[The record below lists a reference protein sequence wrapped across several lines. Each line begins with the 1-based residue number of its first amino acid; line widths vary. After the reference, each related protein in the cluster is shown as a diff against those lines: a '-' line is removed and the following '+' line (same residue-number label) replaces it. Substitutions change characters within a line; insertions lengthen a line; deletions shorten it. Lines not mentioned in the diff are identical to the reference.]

1 MNDIRA
7 VLLNV
12 ERVTTER
19 ALGSQHGIA
28 NYIAFQGAKLITH
41 ISPLGSMDLLSQ
53 LEVDMLKST
62 ASSDLYRLFRNCS
75 LAVLN
80 SGSQTDNSKEL
91 LSRYEDFDIN
101 VLRRERGVKLELV
114 NPPEDA
120 FVDGNIIRALQANL
134 FAVLR
139 DILFVNGQIASAGRY
154 QNLNLENS
162 AHITNLVFSILR
174 NARALHVGEEPNMV
188 VCWGGHSINEI
199 EYQYARKVGSQLGL
213 RELNICTGCG
223 PGAMEAPMKGAAV
236 GHAQQRY
243 KEGRFIGMT
252 EPSIIAAEPPN
263 PLVNEL
269 IIMPDIEK
277 RLEAFVRIGHG
288 IIIFPGGVGTA
299 EEFLYLLGIMMN
311 PENSEQVL
319 PIILTGPEESAD
331 YFRVLDEFIVS
342 TLGRQAR
349 RYYSI
354 IINDA
359 AEVAR
364 QMKKAMPQVKES
376 RRHTG
381 DAYSF
386 NWSLRIAPDLQLP
399 FEPAHENMADLN
411 LHPNQPAEELAA
423 ALRRAFSGI
432 VAGNVKEVGIQAI
445 EQRGPYKIH
454 GDPQMMKSMDTL
466 LQGFVAQQRM
476 KLPGSAYI
484 PCYEIC
490 A

>member
-1 MNDIRA
+1 M
-7 VLLNV
+7 
-12 ERVTTER
+12 
-19 ALGSQHGIA
+19 
-28 NYIAFQGAKLITH
+28 ITH

-53 LEVDMLKST
+53 LEVDMLKRT

-80 SGSQTDNSKEL
+80 SGAQTDSSKEL
-91 LSRYEDFDIN
+91 LARFQDFDIN

-114 NPPEDA
+114 NPPEEA
-120 FVDGNIIRALQANL
+120 FVDGSLIRSIQANL

-139 DILFVNGQIASAGRY
+139 DILFVNGQIASAGHH
-154 QNLNLENS
+154 QSLNLNNS
-162 AHITNLVFSILR
+162 VHITNLIFSIMR
-174 NARALHVGEEPNMV
+174 NARGLHVGEAPNMI
-188 VCWGGHSINEI
+188 VCWGGHSISET
-199 EYQYARKVGSQLGL
+199 EYLYGRKVGSQLGL

-299 EEFLYLLGIMMN
+299 EELLYLLGIMMN
-311 PENSEQVL
+311 PANKEQVL
-319 PIILTGPEESAD
+319 PLILTGPGISAD
-331 YFRVLDEFIVS
+331 YFRVLDEFVVS
-342 TLGRQAR
+342 TLGEQAR
-349 RYYSI
+349 KYYTI
-354 IINDA
+354 IIDDA

-364 QMKKAMPQVKES
+364 QMKKAMPRVKEN
-376 RRHTG
+376 RRSSG

-386 NWSLRIAPDLQLP
+386 NWSLKVAQDLQHP
-399 FEPAHENMADLN
+399 FDPTHENMANLN
-411 LHPNQPAEELAA
+411 LHRDQPAEQLAA

-432 VAGNVKEVGIQAI
+432 VAGNVKENGIQSI
-445 EQRGPYKIH
+445 EQHGPYKLR
-454 GDPQMMKSMDTL
+454 GDPDIMKRMDFL
-466 LQGFVAQQRM
+466 LQGFVAQHRM

-490 A
+490 I

>member
-1 MNDIRA
+1 M
-7 VLLNV
+7 
-12 ERVTTER
+12 
-19 ALGSQHGIA
+19 
-28 NYIAFQGAKLITH
+28 ITH
-41 ISPLGSMDLLSQ
+41 VSPLGSMDLLSQ
-53 LEVDMLKST
+53 LEVDMLKRT

-80 SGSQTDNSKEL
+80 SGSQTDSSKEL
-91 LSRYEDFDIN
+91 LERFETFDIN

-114 NPPEDA
+114 NPPEEA
-120 FVDGNIIRALQANL
+120 FVDGRIIRSLQANL

-139 DILFVNGQIASAGRY
+139 DILFVNAQIVSAGEL
-154 QNLNLENS
+154 QEMNLENS
-162 AHITNLVFSILR
+162 VHITNLVFSILR
-174 NARALHVGEEPNMV
+174 NARALHLDEDPNMV
-188 VCWGGHSINEI
+188 VCWGGHSINER
-199 EYQYARKVGSQLGL
+199 EYLYARKVGSELGL

-243 KEGRFIGMT
+243 KLGRFIGMT

-277 RLEAFVRIGHG
+277 RLEAFVRIAHG

-299 EEFLYLLGIMMN
+299 EELLYLLGILMN
-311 PENSEQVL
+311 PENSDQVL
-319 PIILTGPEESAD
+319 PLILTGPKESAD
-331 YFRVLDEFIVS
+331 YFRVLDEFIMN
-342 TLGRQAR
+342 TLGDEAR
-349 RYYSI
+349 RHYTI
-354 IINDA
+354 IIDDP

-364 QMKKAMPQVKES
+364 QMKKAMPTVKEN
-376 RRHTG
+376 RRNTG

-386 NWSLRIAPDLQLP
+386 NWSIRIAPDLQLP
-399 FEPAHENMADLN
+399 FMPTHENMANLN
-411 LHPNQPAEELAA
+411 LYPNQPAELLAA
-423 ALRRAFSGI
+423 SLRRAFSGI

-445 EQRGPYKIH
+445 EEFGPYKLH
-454 GDPQMMKSMDTL
+454 GDPQMMKQMDSL
-466 LQGFVAQQRM
+466 LQGFVAQHRM
-476 KLPGSAYI
+476 KLPGSAYE

>member
-1 MNDIRA
+1 M
-7 VLLNV
+7 
-12 ERVTTER
+12 
-19 ALGSQHGIA
+19 
-28 NYIAFQGAKLITH
+28 ITH

-139 DILFVNGQIASAGRY
+139 DILFVNGQITSAGHY

-188 VCWGGHSINEI
+188 VCWGGHSINET
-199 EYQYARKVGSQLGL
+199 EYLYARKVGSQLGL

-243 KEGRFIGMT
+243 KDGRFIGMT

-331 YFRVLDEFIVS
+331 YFRVLDEFIVG

-359 AEVAR
+359 ADVAR

-376 RRHTG
+376 RRHSG

-399 FEPAHENMADLN
+399 FEPTHENMAALN

-454 GDPQMMKSMDTL
+454 GDPQIMKSMDTL

>member
-1 MNDIRA
+1 
-7 VLLNV
+7 
-12 ERVTTER
+12 
-19 ALGSQHGIA
+19 
-28 NYIAFQGAKLITH
+28 
-41 ISPLGSMDLLSQ
+41 MDLLSQ

-174 NARALHVGEEPNMV
+174 NAKALHVGEEPNMV

-199 EYQYARKVGSQLGL
+199 EYLYARKVGSQLGL

-331 YFRVLDEFIVS
+331 YFRVLDEFIVG

-364 QMKKAMPQVKES
+364 QMKKAMPLVKES

-399 FEPAHENMADLN
+399 FEPTHENIADLN

-490 A
+490 S

>member
-1 MNDIRA
+1 M
-7 VLLNV
+7 
-12 ERVTTER
+12 
-19 ALGSQHGIA
+19 
-28 NYIAFQGAKLITH
+28 ITH

-199 EYQYARKVGSQLGL
+199 EYQYGRKVGSQLGL

-399 FEPAHENMADLN
+399 FEPTHENMAALN

-476 KLPGSAYI
+476 KLPGSAYV

>member
-1 MNDIRA
+1 M
-7 VLLNV
+7 
-12 ERVTTER
+12 
-19 ALGSQHGIA
+19 
-28 NYIAFQGAKLITH
+28 ITH

-53 LEVDMLKST
+53 LEVDMLKRT

-80 SGSQTDNSKEL
+80 SGSQTDSSKEL
-91 LSRYEDFDIN
+91 LARYQDFDIN

-114 NPPEDA
+114 NPPEEA
-120 FVDGNIIRALQANL
+120 FVDGRIIRSLQANL

-139 DILFVNGQIASAGRY
+139 DILFVSGQIVNAGHH
-154 QNLNLENS
+154 QHLNLENS
-162 AHITNLVFSILR
+162 VHITNLVFSIMR
-174 NARALHVGEEPNMV
+174 NARGLHVGEAPNMI
-188 VCWGGHSINEI
+188 VCWGGHSINET
-199 EYQYARKVGSQLGL
+199 EYLYARNVGSQLGL

-299 EEFLYLLGIMMN
+299 EELLYLLGIMMN
-311 PENSEQVL
+311 PENKNQLL
-319 PIILTGPEESAD
+319 PLILTGPGISAD

-342 TLGRQAR
+342 TLGEQAR
-349 RYYSI
+349 RYYTI
-354 IINDA
+354 IIDDA

-364 QMKKAMPQVKES
+364 RMKKAMPEVKEN
-376 RRHTG
+376 RRNTG

-386 NWSLRIAPDLQLP
+386 NWSLRIAPDLQHP
-399 FEPAHENMADLN
+399 FDPTHENMANLN
-411 LHPNQPAEELAA
+411 LHRDQPAEQLAS

-432 VAGNVKEVGIQAI
+432 VSGNVKENGIRLI
-445 EQRGPYKIH
+445 EQYGPYKLH
-454 GDPQMMKSMDTL
+454 GDPAIMKRMDAL
-466 LQGFVAQQRM
+466 LQGFVAQHRM

-490 A
+490 I

>member
-1 MNDIRA
+1 M
-7 VLLNV
+7 
-12 ERVTTER
+12 
-19 ALGSQHGIA
+19 
-28 NYIAFQGAKLITH
+28 ITH

-53 LEVDMLKST
+53 LEVDRLKSS

-91 LSRYEDFDIN
+91 LSRFENFDIN

-114 NPPEDA
+114 NPPEEA
-120 FVDGNIIRALQANL
+120 FVDGQLIRSLQANL

-139 DILFVNGQIASAGRY
+139 DILFVNGQITQTGQY
-154 QNLNLENS
+154 QNLDLENS
-162 AHITNLVFSILR
+162 THITNIVFSILR

-188 VCWGGHSINEI
+188 VCWGGHSINEK
-199 EYQYARKVGSQLGL
+199 EYQYARRVGSQLGL

-243 KEGRFIGMT
+243 KDGRFIGMT

-299 EEFLYLLGIMMN
+299 EEFLYLLGIMMD
-311 PENSEQVL
+311 PANSEQVL

-364 QMKKAMPQVKES
+364 EMKKSMPLVKEH

-386 NWSLRIAPDLQLP
+386 NWSLRIAPDLQIP
-399 FEPAHENMADLN
+399 FEPTHENMAN
-411 LHPNQPAEELAA
+411 LHLHPDQPNEQLAA
-423 ALRRAFSGI
+423 ALRKAFSGI
-432 VAGNVKEVGIQAI
+432 VAGNVKEGGIQAI
-445 EQRGPYKIH
+445 EQFGPYKLDGNAEI
-454 GDPQMMKSMDTL
+454 MKNMDRL

-484 PCYEIC
+484 PCYEILT
-490 A
+490 

>member
-1 MNDIRA
+1 MSVASNW
-7 VLLNV
+7 
-12 ERVTTER
+12 
-19 ALGSQHGIA
+19 SW
-28 NYIAFQGAKLITH
+28 
-41 ISPLGSMDLLSQ
+41 
-53 LEVDMLKST
+53 ST
-62 ASSDLYRLFRNCS
+62 
-75 LAVLN
+75 
-80 SGSQTDNSKEL
+80 
-91 LSRYEDFDIN
+91 
-101 VLRRERGVKLELV
+101 
-114 NPPEDA
+114 PPEEA
-120 FVDGNIIRALQANL
+120 FVDGQIIRSLQANL

-139 DILFVNGQIASAGRY
+139 DILFVNGQIANAGRY
-154 QNLNLENS
+154 QNLDLEDS
-162 AHITNLVFSILR
+162 THITNLVFSILR
-174 NARALHVGEEPNMV
+174 NARALHVGEEPNLV
-188 VCWGGHSINEI
+188 VCWGGHSINEN
-199 EYQYARKVGSQLGL
+199 EYLYARKVGSQLGL

-243 KEGRFIGMT
+243 RDGRFIGMT

-288 IIIFPGGVGTA
+288 IVIFPGGVGTA
-299 EEFLYLLGIMMN
+299 EEFLYLLGIMMD
-311 PENSEQVL
+311 PCNSEQVL
-319 PIILTGPEESAD
+319 PIILTGPRESAD

-364 QMKKAMPQVKES
+364 QMKKTMPQVKEH

-399 FEPAHENMADLN
+399 FEPTHENMANLN
-411 LHPNQPAEELAA
+411 LHPDQPAEQLAA
-423 ALRRAFSGI
+423 TLRRAFSGI
-432 VAGNVKEVGIQAI
+432 VAGNVKDAGIRLI
-445 EQRGPYKIH
+445 EEFGPYKLH
-454 GDPQMMKSMDTL
+454 GNADIMKNMDRL
-466 LQGFVAQQRM
+466 LQDFVSQQRM
-476 KLPGSAYI
+476 KLPGSAYV

-490 A
+490 S

>member
-1 MNDIRA
+1 M
-7 VLLNV
+7 
-12 ERVTTER
+12 
-19 ALGSQHGIA
+19 
-28 NYIAFQGAKLITH
+28 ITH

-354 IINDA
+354 VINDA

-399 FEPAHENMADLN
+399 FEPTHENMADLN
-411 LHPNQPAEELAA
+411 LHPNQPTEELAA